1 MKERLLYIDVLRGI
15 AILTVVYSHILLFC
29 VGYSETSFMTDLLR
43 KYFLNAF
50 FFLSGFMAYKKSPSL
65 TLYQTGYFH
74 ELWKKVKQL
83 LIPTLVS
90 GGLYCV
96 YCAGNPYAFLADGA
110 KGGYWFTI
118 ALFIMFVIY
127 LIENLTLKWI
137 TNEYTQ
143 SIVLFI
149 IAVIVY
155 CWHKTAMSETG
166 WANFLCLG
174 GVSYYFLMFTIGVL
188 CKKHIEVFHKF
199 LEVPL
204 AKTCIFL
211 TVMVGSLVD
220 YVPLLITNV
229 AVVLL
234 VYFLVKN
241 ICTSE
246 FDSNLR
252 EIDANP
258 YKQWV
263 YKGLQI
269 IGQNTIQIYFLHY
282 FLLFK
287 MPHGVVN
294 FTHSMYEGSIAN
306 HCSSIVELS
315 IYGTIS
321 VCIALVCIA
330 IRNFLAYI
338 PYVSTIMFGK

>member
-137 TNEYTQ
+137 TNEYAQ

-174 GVSYYFLMFTIGVL
+174 GVSYYFLMFTVRNIL
-188 CKKHIEVFHKF
+188 RCFISFWRFH
-199 LEVPL
+199 
-204 AKTCIFL
+204 
-211 TVMVGSLVD
+211 
-220 YVPLLITNV
+220 
-229 AVVLL
+229 
-234 VYFLVKN
+234 
-241 ICTSE
+241 
-246 FDSNLR
+246 
-252 EIDANP
+252 
-258 YKQWV
+258 
-263 YKGLQI
+263 
-269 IGQNTIQIYFLHY
+269 
-282 FLLFK
+282 
-287 MPHGVVN
+287 
-294 FTHSMYEGSIAN
+294 
-306 HCSSIVELS
+306 
-315 IYGTIS
+315 
-321 VCIALVCIA
+321 
-330 IRNFLAYI
+330 
-338 PYVSTIMFGK
+338 

>member
-137 TNEYTQ
+137 TNEYAQ

-211 TVMVGSLVD
+211 TVMVG
-220 YVPLLITNV
+220 
-229 AVVLL
+229 
-234 VYFLVKN
+234 FLGRL
-241 ICTSE
+241 CTST
-246 FDSNLR
+246 
-252 EIDANP
+252 
-258 YKQWV
+258 Y
-263 YKGLQI
+263 Y
-269 IGQNTIQIYFLHY
+269 
-282 FLLFK
+282 
-287 MPHGVVN
+287 
-294 FTHSMYEGSIAN
+294 
-306 HCSSIVELS
+306 
-315 IYGTIS
+315 
-321 VCIALVCIA
+321 
-330 IRNFLAYI
+330 
-338 PYVSTIMFGK
+338 

>member
-127 LIENLTLKWI
+127 LIEN
-137 TNEYTQ
+137 
-143 SIVLFI
+143 
-149 IAVIVY
+149 
-155 CWHKTAMSETG
+155 
-166 WANFLCLG
+166 
-174 GVSYYFLMFTIGVL
+174 
-188 CKKHIEVFHKF
+188 
-199 LEVPL
+199 
-204 AKTCIFL
+204 
-211 TVMVGSLVD
+211 
-220 YVPLLITNV
+220 
-229 AVVLL
+229 
-234 VYFLVKN
+234 
-241 ICTSE
+241 
-246 FDSNLR
+246 
-252 EIDANP
+252 
-258 YKQWV
+258 
-263 YKGLQI
+263 
-269 IGQNTIQIYFLHY
+269 
-282 FLLFK
+282 
-287 MPHGVVN
+287 
-294 FTHSMYEGSIAN
+294 
-306 HCSSIVELS
+306 
-315 IYGTIS
+315 
-321 VCIALVCIA
+321 
-330 IRNFLAYI
+330 
-338 PYVSTIMFGK
+338 